1 MHRYMEGIM
10 KKLSALVLA
19 SLPLFILSC
28 GFWNYEAPETF
39 SVKTTNTTFTL
50 EHSTHVT
57 ISQRKTSLIPF
68 PLVMT
73 LEKTSS
79 RSTTTTMEPRKTKR

>member
-19 SLPLFILSC
+19 SLPLFIISC

-39 SVKTTNTTFTL
+39 SVKTKNEYEIRSMET
-50 EHSTHVT
+50 
-57 ISQRKTSLIPF
+57 
-68 PLVMT
+68 
-73 LEKTSS
+73 
-79 RSTTTTMEPRKTKR
+79 RSTQSRRMSPMPRIKGTSQSMS